1 MGFLE
6 FLLYDSFLAP
16 TNSISSPLGLLGLS
30 AVYTIRKTG
39 EVVEVVASNMVECGA
54 RNEDDWVTYIDSKG
68 EEHIKEHLN
77 LALDFKTTSAMAN
90 VFENLY
96 NPIKTPSTENI
107 RLFEVTK
114 SLVVDK
120 DYSVEKAVSV
130 AKEIVE
136 ATKEN
141 QEESK

>member
-1 MGFLE
+1 MTE
-6 FLLYDSFLAP
+6 
-16 TNSISSPLGLLGLS
+16 NSISSPLGLLGLS
-30 AVYTIRKTG
+30 AVYTIRRTG
-39 EVVEVVASNMVECGA
+39 EEVEVVASNMVECGA

-77 LALDFKTTSAMAN
+77 LALDFKTTSTMAKA
-90 VFENLY
+90 FENLY
-96 NPIKTPSTENI
+96 NPPKIEPIKMSSTENI

-120 DYSVEKAVSV
+120 NFSIEKAVSV

-141 QEESK
+141 QDESK

>member
-1 MGFLE
+1 MTE
-6 FLLYDSFLAP
+6 
-16 TNSISSPLGLLGLS
+16 NSISSPLGLLGLS
-30 AVYTIRKTG
+30 AMYTIRKTG
-39 EVVEVVASNMVECGA
+39 EEVEVVASNMVECGA
-54 RNEDDWVTYIDSKG
+54 RNEDDWVTYIDSEGK
-68 EEHIKEHLN
+68 EHIKEHLN
-77 LALDFKTTSAMAN
+77 LSLDFKTTSAMAN

-96 NPIKTPSTENI
+96 NPIKMPSTENI

-130 AKEIVE
+130 AKELVE

-141 QEESK
+141 QEEYK